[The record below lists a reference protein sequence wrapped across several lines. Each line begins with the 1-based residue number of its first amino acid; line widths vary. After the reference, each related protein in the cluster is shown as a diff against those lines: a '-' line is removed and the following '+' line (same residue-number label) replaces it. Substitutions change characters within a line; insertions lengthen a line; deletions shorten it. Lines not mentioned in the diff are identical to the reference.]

1 MQSIL
6 EFMSNEHV
14 KCDEHFAT
22 AEHQASKGNWQDAGL
37 AFSEFAA
44 ATERHFMM
52 EEQVLFRYV
61 ERSTGSAGGPIAV
74 MRMEHS
80 QMRGL
85 LQTMGEMLEKKDKD
99 GFLGEAE
106 TLLIL
111 MQQHNMKEEQIVYP
125 MAERILTTGQEQVI
139 AEMENL

>member
-1 MQSIL
+1 MQGIL
-6 EFMSNEHV
+6 NYMTKEHE

-22 AEHQASKGNWQDAGL
+22 AEQQVSKGNWQDANTT
-37 AFSEFAA
+37 FSDFKSAI
-44 ATERHFMM
+44 ERHFLM

-61 ERSTGSAGGPIAV
+61 ERTMGNSGGPIAV

-85 LQTMGEMLEKKDKD
+85 LQSMAEMLEHKDQD
-99 GFLGEAE
+99 GFLGDAE

-125 MAERILTTGQEQVI
+125 MAERLLADGQEQVI
-139 AEMENL
+139 AEMESL

>member
-6 EFMSNEHV
+6 EYMSNEHV

-22 AEHQASKGNWQDAGL
+22 AEQQVSKSNWQDAST
-37 AFSEFAA
+37 AFNDFVNAI
-44 ATERHFMM
+44 ERHLQM
-52 EEQVLFRYV
+52 EEQVLFRYI
-61 ERSTGSAGGPIAV
+61 ERSMGNSGGPIAV

-85 LQTMGEMLEKKDKD
+85 LQTMAETLEKKDKD
-99 GFLGEAE
+99 GFLGDSE

-125 MAERILTTGQEQVI
+125 MAERLLANGQDQVI
-139 AEMENL
+139 AEMESL

>member
-6 EFMSNEHV
+6 EYMSNEHV

-22 AEHQASKGNWQDAGL
+22 AEQQASKGNWQDADL
-37 AFSEFAA
+37 AFKDFVNAI
-44 ATERHFMM
+44 ERHFLM
-52 EEQVLFRYV
+52 EEQVLFKYI
-61 ERSTGSAGGPIAV
+61 ERSTGSSGGPIAV

-85 LQTMGEMLEKKDKD
+85 LQTMAEGLEQQDKD
-99 GFLGEAE
+99 GFLGDAE

-125 MAERILTTGQEQVI
+125 MGERILGSGQEQVI
-139 AEMENL
+139 AEMESL

>member
-6 EFMSNEHV
+6 EYMSNEHV

-22 AEHQASKGNWQDAGL
+22 AEQQAAKGNWQDADT
-37 AFSEFAA
+37 AFKDFVNAI
-44 ATERHFMM
+44 ERHFLM
-52 EEQVLFRYV
+52 EEQVLFKYI
-61 ERSTGSAGGPIAV
+61 ERSTGSSGGPIAV

-85 LQTMGEMLEKKDKD
+85 LQTMAEGLEQQDKD
-99 GFLGEAE
+99 GFLGDAE

-125 MAERILTTGQEQVI
+125 MGERILGSGQEQVI
-139 AEMENL
+139 AEMESL